1 MDLVPKRHSLVTE
14 TTTLLR
20 EAIAAGRWP
29 DLLPGERKLCQQ
41 MQIGRDTLR
50 AAIQQLEQ
58 EGLVLGGEAGKQ
70 RKILTPRGEVKNT
83 TAASAGIIAFLS
95 PQKLEQFPN
104 SLLVEIDV
112 LRERLAGSGYRLE
125 VVTGTKVFTQAQPGH
140 GLNKLTADYA
150 AEAWILHQ
158 TTAPMQRWFA
168 EKGPPSLL
176 HGQPQGVEL
185 PAVDVDYMAVGRH
198 AGGFL
203 ISRGHREVVIL
214 RPHASLRGL
223 DMAETGLREAF
234 VNHPGDAL
242 PTPMT
247 LRESEAGGAAAL
259 ASKIGRLMKSQRQPT
274 ALVLTRSRQALTMV
288 SWLAKQRLRVPED
301 LSLISL
307 DYSQN
312 FDHLLPAITCY
323 RSDPEITAKIV
334 FRKVIE
340 IASSGVSIKSPPA
353 IMPDFI
359 TGGSVAK
366 IS

>member
-1 MDLVPKRHSLVTE
+1 V
-14 TTTLLR
+14 
-20 EAIAAGRWP
+20 A
-29 DLLPGERKLCQQ
+29 
-41 MQIGRDTLR
+41 
-50 AAIQQLEQ
+50 
-58 EGLVLGGEAGKQ
+58 
-70 RKILTPRGEVKNT
+70 
-83 TAASAGIIAFLS
+83 
-95 PQKLEQFPN
+95 
-104 SLLVEIDV
+104 
-112 LRERLAGSGYRLE
+112 
-125 VVTGTKVFTQAQPGH
+125 
-140 GLNKLTADYA
+140 
-150 AEAWILHQ
+150 
-158 TTAPMQRWFA
+158 
-168 EKGPPSLL
+168 
-176 HGQPQGVEL
+176 L

-274 ALVLTRSRQALTMV
+274 ALVLTRSRQALTVV

-312 FDHLLPAITCY
+312 FDHLLPVITCY

-340 IASSGVSIKSPPA
+340 IASSGASVKSPPA